1 VNHGSTTG
9 SRIRNSVFYCV
20 YNHDLWRGTSFDE
33 EVISD
38 LQMLSPLHIVVG
50 DIFMDKRHLKVLIQS
65 LEDLLAELKVE
76 VYADKD
82 AYLDGEGYYQDSY
95 DDDGYP
101 D

>member
-1 VNHGSTTG
+1 
-9 SRIRNSVFYCV
+9 
-20 YNHDLWRGTSFDE
+20 
-33 EVISD
+33 
-38 LQMLSPLHIVVG
+38 
-50 DIFMDKRHLKVLIQS
+50 MDKRHLKVLIQS

-95 DDDGYP
+95 DDDGSP